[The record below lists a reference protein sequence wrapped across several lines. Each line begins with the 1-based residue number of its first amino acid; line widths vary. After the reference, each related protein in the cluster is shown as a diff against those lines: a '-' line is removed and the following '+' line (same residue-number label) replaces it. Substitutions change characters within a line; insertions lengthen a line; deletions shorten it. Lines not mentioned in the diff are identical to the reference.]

1 MFDLIH
7 TLEVMKPYNILL
19 IQACIVILI
28 PFLLWRTLK
37 LSKFLP
43 LGVVQIFAG
52 VLLGPAIFG
61 ALFPDLFKVLFGTF
75 ELVKEGKVVGSIA
88 RADGI
93 SAVATIAV
101 CLFGFL
107 AGADADKNVIAKSG
121 PSIASIGVIGM
132 AIGWSIA
139 STVGYFIYSAMP
151 QSHFPDT
158 SRSGFTLAFGLL
170 VAVSALP
177 LLAVILRDLDFTR
190 KRIGAVALASA
201 GIADTMM
208 WLGLAIVVALS
219 VIGGDIWHALLVAGL
234 GGALSIGF
242 IKLVAGPILDS
253 LFDSNAPESAIMTLT
268 ALSILVASAITSIT
282 DLHPVLGAFVA
293 GIFLPDRARELAA
306 HRLDQT
312 TVLVLMPFFFL
323 FSGLRTNFSFSDPNV
338 WILFAICTVLSLTGK
353 AIGHAIG
360 ARLTGEN
367 WPLSLGV
374 GLLLQSK
381 GIMGLI
387 VCNVFYDKQIVSP
400 LMFSAAVLMCLATTG
415 IPTFILRWAANK
427 YGTALTQGD
436 KKDAPLEIVAAPAS
450 SKPVLARLEFGDDRD
465 PISITKPSVVI
476 GRQSTDDIRLEDV
489 RVSRSHVLL
498 TIEKDGRARLKNQ
511 TADRSEPNPVTVNG
525 VYQEDAEI
533 KDGDKISVGG
543 FDFTYREALDAAAR
557 RMVPA

>member
-1 MFDLIH
+1 M
-7 TLEVMKPYNILL
+7 IL
-19 IQACIVILI
+19 
-28 PFLLWRTLK
+28 PFVRE
-37 LSKFLP
+37 
-43 LGVVQIFAG
+43 IFA
-52 VLLGPAIFG
+52 
-61 ALFPDLFKVLFGTF
+61 
-75 ELVKEGKVVGSIA
+75 ELE
-88 RADGI
+88 
-93 SAVATIAV
+93 
-101 CLFGFL
+101 
-107 AGADADKNVIAKSG
+107 
-121 PSIASIGVIGM
+121 
-132 AIGWSIA
+132 
-139 STVGYFIYSAMP
+139 
-151 QSHFPDT
+151 QS
-158 SRSGFTLAFGLL
+158 SS
-170 VAVSALP
+170 
-177 LLAVILRDLDFTR
+177 
-190 KRIGAVALASA
+190 
-201 GIADTMM
+201 
-208 WLGLAIVVALS
+208 
-219 VIGGDIWHALLVAGL
+219 
-234 GGALSIGF
+234 
-242 IKLVAGPILDS
+242 
-253 LFDSNAPESAIMTLT
+253 FDR
-268 ALSILVASAITSIT
+268 VRR
-282 DLHPVLGAFVA
+282 H
-293 GIFLPDRARELAA
+293 
-306 HRLDQT
+306 
-312 TVLVLMPFFFL
+312 
-323 FSGLRTNFSFSDPNV
+323 
-338 WILFAICTVLSLTGK
+338 
-353 AIGHAIG
+353 
-360 ARLTGEN
+360 
-367 WPLSLGV
+367 LSLGV